1 MKRFKMKKQK
11 DTNLYVLQKDNF
23 FGIKYNKIV
32 KLVDIINKDYVV
44 IEVDRQRI
52 QLSPTN
58 ELMITTI
65 PKEICLARIEK
76 KSNKINY
83 LVIESG
89 E

>member
-1 MKRFKMKKQK
+1 MKWFKRKKQK
-11 DTNLYVLQKDNF
+11 DNNLYVLQKDNF

-32 KLVDIINKDYVV
+32 KLVDIVNKEYVV

-58 ELMITTI
+58 ELAITTS

-83 LVIESG
+83 LVIEG
-89 E
+89 GV

>member
-1 MKRFKMKKQK
+1 MKWFKRKKQK
-11 DTNLYVLQKDNF
+11 DNNLYVLQKDNF

-32 KLVDIINKDYVV
+32 KLVDIVNKEYVV

-58 ELMITTI
+58 ELVITTN

-83 LVIESG
+83 LVIEG
-89 E
+89 GV

>member
-1 MKRFKMKKQK
+1 MRLFKKKQ
-11 DTNLYVLQKDNF
+11 TNNNLYVLEKDTL

-32 KLVDIINKDYVV
+32 KLIDIVNKEYVV

-58 ELMITTI
+58 ELVITTS
-65 PKEICLARIEK
+65 PKEICLARIVK
-76 KSNKINY
+76 KLNKINY